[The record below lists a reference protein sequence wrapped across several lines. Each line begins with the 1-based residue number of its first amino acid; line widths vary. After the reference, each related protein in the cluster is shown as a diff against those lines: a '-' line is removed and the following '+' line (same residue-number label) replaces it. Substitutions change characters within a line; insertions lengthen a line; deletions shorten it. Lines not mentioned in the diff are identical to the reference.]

1 LGKRYQHTHTKKYSI
16 KQTNDKL
23 ADRHRERDAA
33 IFTHTIIHVERSSH
47 CSAEYIIS
55 VCLSICLPF
64 YLSVFLSLCLTIYLP
79 FYLSVYLPFC
89 LPVCLSVFL
98 QFYLSACINV
108 HSSVFESVCY
118 SKCLSAYL
126 SAIQSE
132 SACMSLH
139 LSASLSFCLSVSNTQ
154 QSTINSYDLI
164 AADIQPTK
172 IPNHHHFQSAQAETF
187 RRCVLSSSTWF
198 NSNKNIE

>member
-1 LGKRYQHTHTKKYSI
+1 MYIWYIHTEREREREREKERERERERDWERDINTLGKRYQHTHTKKYSI

-79 FYLSVYLPFC
+79 FYLSVCLPFC
-89 LPVCLSVFL
+89 L
-98 QFYLSACINV
+98 
-108 HSSVFESVCY
+108 SVCF
-118 SKCLSAYL
+118 SS
-126 SAIQSE
+126 I
-132 SACMSLH
+132 
-139 LSASLSFCLSVSNTQ
+139 LSFCLYKCPFVC
-154 QSTINSYDLI
+154 
-164 AADIQPTK
+164 
-172 IPNHHHFQSAQAETF
+172 F
-187 RRCVLSSSTWF
+187 
-198 NSNKNIE
+198 